1 MTPEQLDQARKNF
14 ALRLDKARE
23 TPEHKAVESLPSGGV
38 LAAFNLDS
46 VDEKKRTVDLVF
58 TKGAQVLRG
67 FWFHYYEEL
76 SLDPAHIRMGRFESK
91 AAPLLNAHQRWE
103 MKDQIGVI
111 ERASI
116 TKDIEGV
123 CTVRF
128 SKRKAVEEIWQDVKD
143 GIFRNVSVGYF
154 RYEIQEVE
162 QPKADDEDE
171 PTPVYRVVD
180 WEPFEVSLVPVG
192 ADPDCQTRDLQTRGE
207 TEIETRP
214 CTIILRA
221 DSARNNGS
229 KTMTLE
235 EKKKKAAI
243 REGSQAAV
251 ETKPVVAERQPEQP
265 AVDLEAEK
273 RAARQGER
281 ERLARIEKT
290 ARTLGM
296 PSDDKQVRELMEGD
310 VDADEACRQLI
321 DLAADRAPAK
331 PNAVSVT
338 QDEQE
343 TRAQG
348 VEEALLFRFDKRNVM
363 SEKGKPYYGLTL
375 RELARQFCGAH
386 GISVAGLGPME
397 IAGRALH
404 STSDF
409 PNILAN
415 VANKTLR
422 RAYDEAPQT
431 FRPIVREVEISDFK
445 QVSRNQLGEAP
456 RLLHVKEGGEF
467 THGTVGEAKEV
478 YALATYGRI
487 VAITRQVIVN
497 DDLDAFTRIP
507 MMFGRAAA
515 DLESDLVWAQ
525 LAGNPAMG
533 DGNNLFDASNHA
545 NFEASTSAI
554 SVTSVGAARAAMRIQ
569 TGVDGTSLLGLVP
582 KYLIVPAAIETVA
595 DQFLSSAMLSATQA
609 EANPFKNGQAASLE
623 KICEPR
629 LDVYD
634 INDWYLAAA
643 PSQIDTIEIGY
654 LSGQRGVYSESR
666 MGFEVD
672 GVELK
677 ARLDVVSKAIDWR
690 GFYKTAGV

>member
-1 MTPEQLDQARKNF
+1 MTPEE
-14 ALRLDKARE
+14 KA
-23 TPEHKAVESLPSGGV
+23 
-38 LAAFNLDS
+38 
-46 VDEKKRTVDLVF
+46 
-58 TKGAQVLRG
+58 
-67 FWFHYYEEL
+67 
-76 SLDPAHIRMGRFESK
+76 
-91 AAPLLNAHQRWE
+91 
-103 MKDQIGVI
+103 
-111 ERASI
+111 
-116 TKDIEGV
+116 
-123 CTVRF
+123 
-128 SKRKAVEEIWQDVKD
+128 
-143 GIFRNVSVGYF
+143 
-154 RYEIQEVE
+154 
-162 QPKADDEDE
+162 
-171 PTPVYRVVD
+171 
-180 WEPFEVSLVPVG
+180 
-192 ADPDCQTRDLQTRGE
+192 
-207 TEIETRP
+207 
-214 CTIILRA
+214 
-221 DSARNNGS
+221 
-229 KTMTLE
+229 
-235 EKKKKAAI
+235 KKAAI
-243 REGSQAAV
+243 REGSAPV
-251 ETKPVVAERQPEQP
+251 EEKPVATQRQAEQP

-290 ARTLGM
+290 ARTLGLAA
-296 PSDDKQVRELMEGD
+296 DDKDVVKLKEGD
-310 VDADEACRQLI
+310 VDTDEACRQLI
-321 DLAADRAPAK
+321 DLAAERAPAK
-331 PNAVSVT
+331 PNAISVT

-348 VEEALLFRFDKRNVM
+348 VEESLLFRFDKRNVLT
-363 SEKGKPYYGLTL
+363 EKGKPYYGLTL
-375 RELARQFCGAH
+375 RELAREFCRAH
-386 GISVAGLGPME
+386 GISVVGLGPLD

-409 PNILAN
+409 PFILAN

-456 RLLHVKEGGEF
+456 RLLEVKEGGEF

-497 DDLDAFTRIP
+497 DDLDAFTRLP

-525 LAGNPAMG
+525 LAGNPTMG
-533 DGNNLFDASNHA
+533 DSNSLFDASNHA
-545 NFEASTSAI
+545 NYQSSAAAI
-554 SVTSVGAARAAMRIQ
+554 SVTAVGAARAAMRAQ
-569 TGVDGTSLLGLVP
+569 TGVDGTSILGLIP
-582 KYLIVPAAIETVA
+582 KFLIVPAAIEIVA
-595 DQFLSSAMLSATQA
+595 DQFLSSAMLAATQA
-609 EANPFKNGQAASLE
+609 EANPFKSGQAASLE

-629 LDVYD
+629 LDAYD
-634 INDWYLAAA
+634 ANDWYLAAA

-690 GFYKTAGV
+690 GFYKTAGA